1 MIVVELSCTLQIYST
16 LPVPGLANEIYM
28 NEKGF

>member
-1 MIVVELSCTLQIYST
+1 MIEFEQSCTLQMYST